1 MKTIVQ
7 KIADDINNIPRI
19 KSKYVYTLTCE
30 TCSQYKKINNLNKN
44 SNIVGYCQNGLGWI
58 INNKEACLY
67 CDFNRANLNYFQII
81 KLKINNGIKNTN
93 SLFLR
98 FRNNFF
104 M

>member
-1 MKTIVQ
+1 M
-7 KIADDINNIPRI
+7 D
-19 KSKYVYTLTCE
+19 
-30 TCSQYKKINNLNKN
+30 
-44 SNIVGYCQNGLGWI
+44 GLGWI

-93 SLFLR
+93 SLFLWL
-98 FRNNFF
+98 RNNLF